1 MMLTRRS
8 IGLLAG
14 SALVAS
20 LAACAGSS
28 TSEST
33 GQYVDDSTIT
43 TKVKAA
49 LIADQ
54 SLKAFDIHVETFKNV
69 VQLSGFVN
77 SATLAARAGTVA
89 AGVAGVKGVKNDLV
103 VK

>member
-14 SALVAS
+14 SAIVAS
-20 LAACAGSS
+20 LVACAGSS

-33 GQYVDDSTIT
+33 GEFVDDSTIT

-54 SLKAFDIHVETFKNV
+54 YLKAFDIHVETYKNV

-77 SATLAARAGTVA
+77 SASLAARAGTVTA
-89 AGVAGVKGVKNDLV
+89 SVSGVKGVKNDLV